1 VVTACAG
8 AGAVM
13 GVGRRAPRALATADG
28 GRRRDLGKERVVGV
42 GREISCDGGG
52 RRSHMEVV
60 DALLMLLRNFIY
72 YLMVNVYKV
81 SFLKEI

>member
-28 GRRRDLGKERVVGV
+28 GRHRDLGKERVVGV

-60 DALLMLLRNFIY
+60 DALLRPDMLVTI
-72 YLMVNVYKV
+72 VNT
-81 SFLKEI
+81 LIHHQII

>member
-1 VVTACAG
+1 MVTACAG

-13 GVGRRAPRALATADG
+13 GVGRRAPRALATTDG

-60 DALLMLLRNFIY
+60 DALLRPDMLVTI
-72 YLMVNVYKV
+72 VNT
-81 SFLKEI
+81 LIHHQII

>member
-1 VVTACAG
+1 MVTACAG

-13 GVGRRAPRALATADG
+13 GVGRRAPRALATTDG

-60 DALLMLLRNFIY
+60 DALLMLLRNSRDY
-72 YLMVNVYKV
+72 YYY
-81 SFLKEI
+81 